1 MRTAHRT
8 GPVVLTA
15 AALLLGGCSG
25 EGSTINEQMRQGDQ
39 KGYVAGDG
47 TVQALAPDQRQTSVT
62 LRGTTLE
69 DEPWTSA
76 DHLGEVVVINVWG
89 SWCGPCVEE
98 TPALVEVS
106 GALSQAGEPV
116 QFIGVNSRDSVQ
128 NALAFHDRY
137 GLPYPSLED
146 DGGRTR
152 AQLGSLAVATPSTIV
167 LDPQGRVAARVNGPV
182 DASTLRGLVDDVLA
196 EGAAR

>member
-1 MRTAHRT
+1 MTRARRIPVLLVAT
-8 GPVVLTA
+8 G
-15 AALLLGGCSG
+15 LLLAGCSD

-47 TVQALAPDQRQTSVT
+47 AVQVLAPDQRETEI
-62 LRGTTLE
+62 TLE
-69 DEPWTSA
+69 GATLEEEPWTSA
-76 DHLGEVVVINVWG
+76 DHRGEVVVINVWG

-98 TPALVEVS
+98 TPDLVEVS
-106 GALSQAGEPV
+106 GALQEAGKPV

-128 NALAFHDRY
+128 SAEAFHTRY
-137 GLPYPSLED
+137 AVPYPSLQD

-152 AQLGSLAVATPSTIV
+152 AQLGGLAVATPSTIL

-196 EGAAR
+196 EGTAR